1 LNWGAPH
8 FLQWLWLLIPLLLI
22 VIVRETKWHRRV
34 AALTRFKVLSGNR
47 FRRVSKFK
55 ATLRAVFLII
65 AVAMILVSL
74 ARPRWGFQWSEVQ
87 YNGVDVLVL
96 MDVSRSM
103 DAQDVSPSRLEA
115 AKRKLLDLTQLMRGD
130 RLGLVVFS
138 GAAFVQS
145 PLTTDYSILRMYAD
159 LIDSTLIPVSGT
171 ALADAMRVSV
181 AALKEG
187 SPDDAAGRAVLLL
200 SDGEDLNEGMDAAI
214 KEAKDAGVKVYAI
227 GFGSSEGAPIP
238 EVRGGFKKDS
248 NGNVVLTKLD
258 EEALKK
264 AASETGGV
272 YARATA
278 GDEDLMATYVNG
290 VRGTFKGKEAAADRQ
305 KIWHERFQWPL
316 TIAFVLLLLEFFL
329 VPLKPI
335 RGSVMLALILVGMSY
350 ETPAQ
355 ATGWLGDLFYR
366 NGDFAR
372 AEGEYAEETGDVE
385 KDAKSSFN
393 RGNAQFRQG
402 KYKEAQESFE
412 KAARS
417 ADTNLRGSALY
428 NLGGARA
435 MGGKLE
441 ESLKA
446 YEEAQTLRPD
456 DKRISENIES
466 VKRALE
472 DQAKREEEKK
482 KQQQQ
487 NGEKGED
494 KKNEDES
501 SDQQNE
507 NGEKN
512 DSSDKENGKDQKSDD
527 KKSDEEKSDGQ
538 DKKNEQSSDKKGK
551 DDQSQAQKG
560 QQGASPSPAPGAQAM
575 PQPSPTSSADAAQAM
590 MSSGTPAPQP
600 SESGS
605 AAGAAGQL
613 ANPDDLTKERAEA
626 LLRGVEDKMKKYL
639 YRPEQAPN
647 PSAPKNGKDW

>member
-1 LNWGAPH
+1 MNWGAPH
-8 FLQWLWLLIPLLLI
+8 LLQWLWLLIPLAAVI
-22 VIVRETKWHRRV
+22 IVREMKWHRRV
-34 AALTRFKVLSGNR
+34 AKVTRFKVLSGSR
-47 FRRVSKFK
+47 FRRVSKF
-55 ATLRAVFLII
+55 RLIFRGI
-65 AVAMILVSL
+65 FFVAALAMVLVSL

-96 MDVSRSM
+96 LDVSRSM

-115 AKRKLLDLTQLMRGD
+115 AKRKLLDLTTLMRGD

-159 LIDSTLIPVSGT
+159 MIDSTLIPISGT
-171 ALADAMRVSV
+171 AMADAMRVSV

-200 SDGEDLNEGMDAAI
+200 SDGEDLNEGMEAAI
-214 KEAKDAGVKVYAI
+214 KVAKDAGVKVYAI
-227 GFGSSEGAPIP
+227 GFGSNEGAPIP
-238 EVRGGFKKDS
+238 EVGGGFKKDS
-248 NGNVVLTKLD
+248 SGNVVLTKLD
-258 EEALKK
+258 ESALKT

-278 GDEDLMATYVNG
+278 GDEDLVATYVNG
-290 VRGTFKGKEAAADRQ
+290 VRGTFKGKDQAADRL
-305 KIWHERFQWPL
+305 KIWYERFQWPL
-316 TIAFVLLLLEFFL
+316 VAAFMLLFVEFFL
-329 VPLKPI
+329 VPMKTI
-335 RGSVMLALILVGMSY
+335 RGMAMVLLLLSSTLM

-366 NGDFAR
+366 NGDFER
-372 AEGEYAEETGDVE
+372 AEGEYAGETGNVE
-385 KDAKSSFN
+385 ADAESSFN

-435 MGGKLE
+435 MAGNLE

-446 YEEAQTLRPD
+446 YEESATLRPN
-456 DKRISENIES
+456 DKRITENIET

-472 DQAKREEEKK
+472 EQAKREEEKK

-487 NGEKGED
+487 NGEKGDEKKD
-494 KKNEDES
+494 DSQSSDEKNEDQTKKDS
-501 SDQQNE
+501 
-507 NGEKN
+507 EKN
-512 DSSDKENGKDQKSDD
+512 EKSDD
-527 KKSDEEKSDGQ
+527 KKSDEQKSEDNKSKQ
-538 DKKNEQSSDKKGK
+538 DQNSDPKQ
-551 DDQSQAQKG
+551 DQKQG
-560 QQGASPSPAPGAQAM
+560 QQGNSPSPAPASQAA
-575 PQPSPTSSADAAQAM
+575 PQPSPSASANAAQAQ
-590 MSSGTPAPQP
+590 MSTASPAPQP
-600 SESGS
+600 SESGM
-605 AAGAAGQL
+605 AAGAVGEMV
-613 ANPDDLTKERAEA
+613 NPDDLSKERAEA

-647 PSAPKNGKDW
+647 PAKSKNGKDW